1 MATFEVQL
9 DHSPCV
15 SLAMQHNAVPIVHR
29 ILLTSP
35 QDVPELR
42 LRLQMGDGLSLV
54 HQETIALRAGQS
66 WESVEPPLL
75 LKAQELVATLETT
88 RSYLLLELFQEEDLV
103 FQRHWPVE
111 VLAYN
116 HWAGM
121 RGLPDL
127 LCSFVLPHH
136 PAVSQLL
143 QQAGQH
149 LAALD
154 GYQSGHAYD
163 QARALY
169 QAIQDWQIQYL
180 EGSQGWLENGQKVRT
195 PDQLLEHR
203 QGNCLDLTCLMAA
216 GLRRM
221 GLHPLIVLVEGHA
234 FPGCWLRPEDDPD
247 GPLSDVSSLHKCLSL
262 GLICLFDSSSVCAGL
277 SFEEAE
283 KVARDHLTE
292 EKFQLALDVRASER
306 QGIRPLPLRLTAAGE
321 VVLVHEEGTPAL
333 ASSPAPAPD
342 RLPGKEAPKEAWEKR
357 LQSWK
362 NRLLDIT
369 TRNRLLDLRLDTNRR
384 ILPVL
389 LHRPQELLEEL
400 LGGASFTLAGRP
412 RLLSQDDPRSPKLAE
427 LQAGEDLV
435 QREIEENF
443 RQRRLQID
451 LDDSETQRRSLE
463 LFRADRVT
471 LEETGSSTLFLAL
484 GTLRWTETDKA
495 NVKRTAPVALLTV
508 ELVRVRVHE
517 PYKLRWRGEDLRL
530 NLTLLRKLQADFKLD
545 LSHLEEEDTPNL
557 TELLQKLRGELLN
570 QAGWNV
576 FEECAVGSFSF
587 AKLLMLQDLE
597 RFPNLQSGSPML
609 RRFLTSDLA
618 QPQPL
623 VTRHQ
628 VDQRDPSQ
636 SHCVLD
642 ADSSQ
647 LAAVYSS
654 EQGGNFVL
662 QGPPGTG
669 KSQTIT
675 NMIAQNLAQGRSVL
689 FVAEKL
695 AALEVVY
702 RRLQRQGL
710 GPFCLQ
716 LHSNKASKAEILAQL
731 RESLEYEA
739 PPSARG
745 AAAALAEVR
754 QELNQYVDLLHQEQ
768 PLGLSIYQAVGRCA
782 QLAEHQTIACQVP
795 ADFDRLEEVRRYAR
809 ELHIRAGEVGDPTL
823 HPWAQSR
830 LTQWDSNS
838 RTQISDLLQRG
849 RQILQEWQP
858 LLVEGE
864 SLWALSRAPRHQELA
879 GLHHLLELL
888 QRSPF
893 PSDALLEQNPWRE
906 VRAQL
911 DPALELVEK
920 RQAAWSEVSE
930 DFQEG
935 LLELDLAALRR
946 RYQKWRTVFLLGWF
960 MLWSS
965 QRQLRRVARGTLPKA
980 QQLMKDLE
988 VALEVRQLDARLSQ
1002 APVQTLLGSR
1012 WQGPHS
1018 RLAELREL
1026 VDWVETFRRQC
1037 SEIREWPGMEG
1048 LVARVRSSCNQEER
1062 LQRPAGRWLQRY
1074 LEVSG
1079 RLQQWLLQVHQQL
1092 ALQPS
1097 ERSWS
1102 EWQEWVER
1110 QLGQLDRLPDWTLF
1124 QETGQRLEALHLQPV
1139 VAALPLPDLEEVAER
1154 SLLEGWLREV
1164 VPHRFRGNLHQ
1175 ERVEQFRRLDQA
1187 HLRQAPGELARRL
1200 SQRIPPVQEQGAKG
1214 EMALLL
1220 RELKKQRNLK
1230 APRQLFKEVGNLL
1243 TRLKPCMLMSPLSI
1257 AQYLD
1262 PSNPPFDLVVFDE
1275 ASQIAPWDA
1284 LGALARGQQWV
1295 VVGDS
1300 RQLPPTSF
1308 FASQLEDG
1316 EEELDL
1322 GGSLESILDECA
1334 AAGLPQLTLNWHYR
1348 SSDERLIAFSNRHYY
1363 EDRLYT
1369 FPNAYQSHPSQGVHF
1384 RHVPEGVFGRSGSR
1398 TNRAEAV
1405 ALVEHLVGRLRR
1417 GRGEQTFGVVT
1428 FNQAQQNL
1436 IENLLDE
1443 ARAQHPEIES
1453 HFSDCAEPVFVKN
1466 LENVQG
1472 DERDVIYFSIA
1483 YAPDSQGKF
1492 RMEFGPLNRQGG
1504 ERRLNVAVSR
1514 ARQQMWIFSS
1524 IVPEQIDL
1532 NRAQARGARDLR
1544 AFLDYAR
1551 RGGAFAS
1558 SHGGTPDPLTLALR
1572 DALVQRG
1579 WTVQTQVGSSNYQ
1592 VDLAVLDEKGE
1603 RFLAGIEWDGPPYRA
1618 ASSARDRDRLRHSV
1632 LSGLGWR
1639 LLRVWAPDWWRDPGR
1654 VAEEVDQWLRQE
1666 PLESAAL
1673 EPVEPVEPEV
1683 EVQDPEAEPTAEM
1696 VPYLEVELGE
1706 RDFPCEPH
1714 QLSGAQFLD
1723 ILGPLLEGEAP
1734 MTAGYL
1740 FGRVTR
1746 CLGARKLGS
1755 RMRSHFEGLLAALH
1769 GQGKLYLDDSQ
1780 TVWANAAQKE
1790 SFRGFRP
1797 GNRDLADVPPSE
1809 LEATIAH
1816 EMALAISLPEAELV
1830 RSVARHYGKQKA
1842 GREAVLT
1849 RLQAMQQAGRCR
1861 RHLENWVWVG

>member
-1 MATFEVQL
+1 
-9 DHSPCV
+9 
-15 SLAMQHNAVPIVHR
+15 MQHNAVPIVHR
-29 ILLTSP
+29 ILLTSTE
-35 QDVPELR
+35 DVPELC
-42 LRLQMGDGLSLV
+42 LRLQVGDGLSLV
-54 HQETIALRAGQS
+54 HEEKLSLRSGES

-88 RSYLLLELFQEEDLV
+88 RSYLLLELFQQQELV

-149 LAALD
+149 VPALD
-154 GYQSGHAYD
+154 GYQTGQAYE

-169 QAIQDWQIQYL
+169 QATQEWKIQYL
-180 EGSQGWLENGQKVRT
+180 EGGKGWLETGQKVRT

-221 GLHPLIVLVEGHA
+221 GLHPLIVLVDGHA
-234 FPGCWLRPEDDPD
+234 FPGCWLRADDDPD
-247 GPLSDVSSLHKCLSL
+247 GPLCDVASLHKCLSL

-283 KVARDHLTE
+283 SVARAYLTE
-292 EKFQLALDVRASER
+292 EKFQLALDLRASER
-306 QGIRPLPLRLTAAGE
+306 QGIRPLPLRLSAAGE

-333 ASSPAPAPD
+333 SSAPAPGQKAP
-342 RLPGKEAPKEAWEKR
+342 PGKEQPKEAWEKR
-357 LQSWK
+357 LHTWK

-369 TRNRLLDLRLDTNRR
+369 TRNRLLDLRLETNRR
-384 ILPVL
+384 ILPL
-389 LHRPQELLEEL
+389 LLQRPQQLLEEL
-400 LGGASFTLAGRP
+400 LGGATFTLAGRP
-412 RLLSQDDPRSPKLAE
+412 RLLSQEDPRSPKLAE

-443 RQRRLQID
+443 RQRRLQIG
-451 LDDSETQRRSLE
+451 LDEPETQRRSLE
-463 LFRADRVT
+463 LFRADRIT
-471 LEETGSSTLFLAL
+471 LEETGSSTLYLAL
-484 GTLRWTETDKA
+484 GTLRWTETDKTT
-495 NVKRTAPVALLTV
+495 VKRTAPVALLPV

-517 PYKLRWRGEDLRL
+517 PYKLRWRGEDLRI

-545 LSHLEEEDTPNL
+545 LSHLEGWPSQEEDRPDL
-557 TELLQKLRGELLN
+557 TELLQILRGELLN
-570 QAGWNV
+570 QAGWNL

-623 VTRHQ
+623 VASLE
-628 VDQRDPSQ
+628 VDQRSPAQ

-675 NMIAQNLAQGRSVL
+675 NIIAQNLAQGRSVL

-716 LHSNKASKAEILAQL
+716 LHSNKASKAEILSQL

-739 PPSARG
+739 PASPKG
-745 AAAALAEVR
+745 AAAALAEVQ
-754 QELNQYVDLLHQEQ
+754 QELNQYVDLLHQER
-768 PLGLSIYQAVGRCA
+768 PLGLSLYQAVGRCA
-782 QLAEHQTIACQVP
+782 ELAACAPLACQVP
-795 ADFDRLEEVRRYAR
+795 ADFSQLEEVRRYAR
-809 ELHIRAGEVGDPTL
+809 ELQIRSGEVGDPAR
-823 HPWAQSR
+823 HPWRHSR
-830 LTQWDSNS
+830 LAQWDSAA
-838 RTQISDLLQRG
+838 RGRISALLQRG
-849 RQILQEWQP
+849 RQILQEWRP
-858 LLVEGE
+858 LLDEGQT
-864 SLWALSRAPRHQELA
+864 LWALGRSPGAAELA
-879 GLHHLLELL
+879 PLHGLFELL
-888 QRSPF
+888 QRSPL
-893 PSDALLEQNPWRE
+893 PTDALLEQKPWRE
-906 VRAQL
+906 VRALL
-911 DPALELVEK
+911 DPALELLER
-920 RQAAWSEVSE
+920 RQTAWSQVSE

-935 LLELDLAALRR
+935 LLELDVAALRQ
-946 RYQKWRTVFLLGWF
+946 RYQKWRTVFLIGWI

-965 QRQLRRVARGTLPKA
+965 QRQLRRVARGRLPQA
-980 QQLMKDLE
+980 QQLLSDLE
-988 VALEVRQLDARLSQ
+988 VALEVRQLDSQ
-1002 APVQTLLGSR
+1002 LAKVPGQTLLGVR

-1018 RLAELREL
+1018 KLADLREL
-1026 VDWVETFRRQC
+1026 IDWVESFRQQC
-1037 SEIREWPGMEG
+1037 SEIQEWSGMGE
-1048 LVARVRSSCNQEER
+1048 LVAKVRSSCNQEER
-1062 LQRPAGRWLQRY
+1062 LQGSAGRWLQRY
-1074 LEVSG
+1074 LQVSSQ
-1079 RLQQWLLQVHQQL
+1079 LQQWLAELHQQL
-1092 ALQPS
+1092 ALQPV
-1097 ERSWS
+1097 ERSW
-1102 EWQEWVER
+1102 EGWEDWLGQ
-1110 QLGQLDRLPDWTLF
+1110 QLGQLDLLPDWTLF
-1124 QETGQRLEALHLQPV
+1124 QEACQRLECLHLQPV
-1139 VAALPLPDLEEVAER
+1139 VAALPLDDLEGVAER
-1154 SLLEGWLREV
+1154 SLLEGWLQEV

-1187 HLRQAPGELARRL
+1187 HLGQAQGELARRL

-1243 TRLKPCMLMSPLSI
+1243 NRLKPCLLMSPLSI

-1308 FASQLEDG
+1308 FASQVED
-1316 EEELDL
+1316 EEDELDL

-1369 FPNAYQSHPSQGVHF
+1369 FPNAYRSHPSQGVHWM
-1384 RHVPEGVFGRSGSR
+1384 HVSEGVFGRSGSR
-1398 TNRAEAV
+1398 TNKQEAA
-1405 ALVEHLVGRLRR
+1405 ALVEHLVTRLRNAETNR
-1417 GRGEQTFGVVT
+1417 SFGVVT

-1436 IENLLDE
+1436 IENLLDQ
-1443 ARAQHPEIES
+1443 ARAEHPEIER
-1453 HFSDCAEPVFVKN
+1453 HFGDCLEPVFVKN

-1483 YAPDSQGKF
+1483 YAPDSSGKF

-1514 ARQQMWIFSS
+1514 ARQQMWIFAS
-1524 IVPEQIDL
+1524 IQPEQIDL

-1544 AFLDYAR
+1544 AFLEYAR
-1551 RGGAFAS
+1551 RGGAFPS
-1558 SHGGTPDPLTLALR
+1558 RPGGPPDPLTLALQQ
-1572 DALVQRG
+1572 ALQSRG
-1579 WTVQTQVGSSNYQ
+1579 WRVETQVGSSNYQ
-1592 VDLAVLDEKGE
+1592 VDLAVLDAGGE
-1603 RFLAGIEWDGPPYRA
+1603 RYLAGIEWDGPHYQGA
-1618 ASSARDRDRLRHSV
+1618 HSARDRDRLRHSV

-1639 LLRVWAPDWWRDPGR
+1639 LLRVWAPDWWRHSER
-1654 VAEEVDQWLRQE
+1654 VVEEVDQWLRQE
-1666 PLESAAL
+1666 PAVSEPVEVVEIAL
-1673 EPVEPVEPEV
+1673 EPLA
-1683 EVQDPEAEPTAEM
+1683 EAEEHPS
-1696 VPYLEVELGE
+1696 VRPYGEVDLVEI
-1706 RDFPCEPH
+1706 DFRCEPH
-1714 QLSGAQFLD
+1714 QLTGVQFLQ
-1723 ILGPLLEGEAP
+1723 IIQPLLEGEAP
-1734 MTAGYL
+1734 LTPGYL
-1740 FGRVTR
+1740 FARVTR

-1755 RMRSHFEGLLAALH
+1755 RMRSHFEGLLGALNA
-1769 GQGKLYLDDSQ
+1769 QGKLHLEASD
-1780 TVWANAAQKE
+1780 TVWASSAQKE
-1790 SFRGFRP
+1790 EFRGFRP
-1797 GNRDLADVPPSE
+1797 GNRDLGEIPRVE
-1809 LEATIAH
+1809 LENTIAH
-1816 EMALAISLPEAELV
+1816 EMALAISLSEAELI

-1842 GREAVLT
+1842 GREAVLA
-1849 RLQAMQQAGRCR
+1849 RLQAMQEQGRCR
-1861 RHLENWVWVG
+1861 RHQENWVWMGP